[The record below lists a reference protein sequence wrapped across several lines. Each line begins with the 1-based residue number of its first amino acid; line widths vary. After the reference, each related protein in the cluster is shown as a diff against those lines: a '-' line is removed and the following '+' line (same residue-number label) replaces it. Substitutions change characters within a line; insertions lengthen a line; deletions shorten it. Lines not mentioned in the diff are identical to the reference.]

1 MSSASASEQPVAPA
15 IAFAARVVGDHNR
28 ARLIVDFNR
37 NVSLDAY
44 VLNDPKRVV
53 IEFPETLFSF
63 DQRVKNLPDSLV
75 SRIRFGTI
83 AAGRSRM
90 VLELSTAATIENQ
103 FVKQLSN
110 KSRFRV
116 IVDLVK
122 GSQADFAKAVRI
134 IKVPIESVKNKNP
147 APQQFKIVLDPGHGG
162 IDGGATGHSKTVEKS
177 VVLDFVLKLQEELE
191 KDSSFNV
198 ILTRDSD
205 SFIGLRDRIAI
216 VRRNKADLLISVHAD
231 TLNQKYIR
239 GATIYTLS
247 DEGSDEL
254 SRILARKQN
263 KADLVAGLSLPSFKP
278 VVTDILIDLTRRE
291 TEKYSVFFAGL
302 MVQNLKNKVKLI
314 HNPHRSANF
323 FHSKSP

>member
-1 MSSASASEQPVAPA
+1 MLNS
-15 IAFAARVVGDHNR
+15 VV
-28 ARLIVDFNR
+28 LVVTR
-37 NVSLDAY
+37 N
-44 VLNDPKRVV
+44 P
-53 IEFPETLFSF
+53 
-63 DQRVKNLPDSLV
+63 
-75 SRIRFGTI
+75 
-83 AAGRSRM
+83 
-90 VLELSTAATIENQ
+90 
-103 FVKQLSN
+103 
-110 KSRFRV
+110 
-116 IVDLVK
+116 
-122 GSQADFAKAVRI
+122 FAKAVRI

-323 FHSKSP
+323 FILKAPEIPSILFELGYLSNRKDEALMKSPEWQKKAVISAKLAVEAFFAPRRALP